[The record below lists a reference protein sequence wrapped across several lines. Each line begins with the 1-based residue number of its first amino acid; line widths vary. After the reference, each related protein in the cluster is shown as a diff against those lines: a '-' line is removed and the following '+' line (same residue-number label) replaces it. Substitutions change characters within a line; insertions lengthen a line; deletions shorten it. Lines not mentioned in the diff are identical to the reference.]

1 MISLSADLYLQHRYY
16 ELTWEKYKMLTLLL
30 QSKVALLRGFA
41 FACLSKVR
49 KMD

>member
-1 MISLSADLYLQHRYY
+1 MISLLADLYLQHRYY

-30 QSKVALLRGFA
+30 QSKVVLLGGFA

>member
-1 MISLSADLYLQHRYY
+1 MISLRADLYLQRRYY

-30 QSKVALLRGFA
+30 QSKVVLLGGFA